1 MYGFPSA
8 AANRTAGRSR
18 AYTVLPRAA
27 IPGVMGT
34 VMDEF
39 YAQIVNKLER
49 DELIP
54 AYKRTLHREYVVTV
68 VDGLCGALYGGD
80 KRRASEAALTG
91 AVAHHGRTVRE
102 NGSVC
107 PLGKHH
113 DMLYVMAR
121 FAVDTDAGPGPVAAL
136 LTAIY
141 T

>member
-1 MYGFPSA
+1 MEA
-8 AANRTAGRSR
+8 
-18 AYTVLPRAA
+18 VL
-27 IPGVMGT
+27 
-34 VMDEF
+34 DEF
-39 YAQIVNKLER
+39 YAQIVAKLER

-54 AYKRTLHREYVVTV
+54 AYKRSMHREYVATV
-68 VDGLCGALYGGD
+68 VDGLCGRD
-80 KRRASEAALTG
+80 RRRAREAAVTG
-91 AVAHHGRTVRE
+91 AVAHHDRAVRD

-121 FAVDTDAGPGPVAAL
+121 FAVDADAGPEPVAAL